1 MPAVVSARGLRCS
14 RGGRILFSGLSFD
27 AFEGQLILVSG
38 PNGSGKSTLLR
49 ILAGL
54 MQPDSGEVFLND
66 HSPRYFGHLAGVKSD
81 LTLQE
86 NLRFSA
92 NLMGYRPSSD
102 EVLEALEA
110 AGLPRS
116 ATRLARALSKGQ
128 QQRLGLC
135 RLLLGKSSANTWLL
149 DEPHNALDHAGQAWL
164 NSLLMGHLRGG
175 GVALL
180 SSHQSVNL
188 GSDIEHLRL
197 ELDTR
202 VDLVS

>member
-1 MPAVVSARGLRCS
+1 MPSVVSAQGLRCS
-14 RGGRILFSGLSFD
+14 RGGRVLFSGLSFD
-27 AFEGQLILVSG
+27 VFQGQLILVTG

-54 MQPDSGEVFLND
+54 MQPDVGEVYLEGR
-66 HSPRYFGHLAGVKSD
+66 SPRYFGHLPGVKND

-92 NLMGYRPSSD
+92 NLMGVRPTTKDLS
-102 EVLEALEA
+102 EVLEV
-110 AGLPRS
+110 AGLAS
-116 ATRLARALSKGQ
+116 FAHRLARTLSKGQ

-135 RLLLGKSSANTWLL
+135 RLLLGNTSGDTWLL
-149 DEPHNALDHAGQAWL
+149 DEPHNALDQSGQAWL
-164 NSLLMGHLRGG
+164 DRLLVDHLRGG

-180 SSHQSVNL
+180 SSHHTVNL
-188 GSDIEHLRL
+188 VPSIEHLRL

-202 VDLVS
+202 VSLAT